1 MRWAEGELKK
11 VYEVLTRG
19 ALAAERKPVTVLFA
33 DVTGRRRGIAS
44 ARPDVNPHRE
54 KETAMPLQTRY
65 LFSAAMDVEPT
76 REALFNEVYDAEHVP
91 ILLSVPGVI
100 SVARLKVR
108 PLTMILGGEKKTIVF
123 DKEPRYN
130 ALYEIES
137 PEVLTSDA
145 WSRAVDRGRWTSE
158 VRPHTSNRRHLLY
171 ERLG

>member
-1 MRWAEGELKK
+1 GRAGDEARGRSAVGGGRAQEGLRI
-11 VYEVLTRG
+11 LTRG
-19 ALAAERKPVTVLFA
+19 APAAKRKQVT
-33 DVTGRRRGIAS
+33 
-44 ARPDVNPHRE
+44 VNPHRE
-54 KETAMPLQTRY
+54 KETVMPLQTRY
-65 LFSAAMDVEPT
+65 LFSAAMDVEPV
-76 REALFNEVYDAEHVP
+76 REALFNEVYDVEHVP

-158 VRPHTSNRRHLLY
+158 VRP
-171 ERLG
+171 